1 MTIYHHSFIITP
13 VVTFLMIVIL
23 SILALFIREES
34 KKLFTTLILQIA
46 GFLVIF
52 VPEIIF
58 SIQGTAN
65 IWFTMIIPLI
75 NLILILSAMVSLFLC
90 LRMLK
95 EKIYHLDDKFHKV
108 FNTSPHAMVINTL
121 SDGIIQE
128 VNSAFVRI
136 SGKTAEE
143 VIGKT
148 AIGMGL
154 YYNPEQRNEIVSILK
169 ANHKVGPMEVKYL
182 IRGEPRKFIYSAQL
196 IIIKG
201 KQFLI
206 AHIEQKRDSPH
217 IGDETKN
224 QLKSKLDELMSVQ
237 ALFKNPALSLTD
249 LAQRLETNKTYLSQT
264 INSEYGNFNEYVNRL
279 RVIEA
284 CRMIQ
289 NGLDPRLSIDHLYE
303 EVGFASRTT
312 FYEAFKRFTGVSPS
326 VFRQI
331 NGPKESGGQVSS

>member
-1 MTIYHHSFIITP
+1 MTTFNLSEMNSP
-13 VVTFLMIVIL
+13 VVSLLMIMVL
-23 SILALFIREES
+23 SILALFVRKES
-34 KKLFTTLILQIA
+34 KKILTALILQIT
-46 GFLVIF
+46 GFLLMLVPDFIF
-52 VPEIIF
+52 IF
-58 SIQGTAN
+58 QGRTAD
-65 IWFTMIIPLI
+65 IWFNGVFPVIKLSLIIP
-75 NLILILSAMVSLFLC
+75 AMVSLFIS
-90 LRMLK
+90 LRQLK

-128 VNSAFVRI
+128 VNSAFERI
-136 SGKTAEE
+136 SGKTAAE

-148 AIGMGL
+148 AIGMGM
-154 YYNPEQRNEIVSILK
+154 YYDPEQRNEMISILK
-169 ANHKVGPMEVKYL
+169 EKHKVGPMEIKY
-182 IRGEPRKFIYSAQL
+182 IIQGTPRKFLYSAQL

-206 AHIEQKRDSPH
+206 AHIEQKSDRSH

-224 QLKSKLDELMSVQ
+224 LLKNKLDELMSGQ
-237 ALFKNPALSLTD
+237 ALFKNPELSLTE

-264 INSEYGNFNEYVNRL
+264 INSEYGNFNEYVNKL

-289 NGLDPRLSIDHLYE
+289 NGIDPRLSIDHLYA

-312 FYEAFKRFTGVSPS
+312 FYEAFKKFTGVSPS
-326 VFRQI
+326 LFRQI
-331 NGPKESGGQVSS
+331 NGPKESGG